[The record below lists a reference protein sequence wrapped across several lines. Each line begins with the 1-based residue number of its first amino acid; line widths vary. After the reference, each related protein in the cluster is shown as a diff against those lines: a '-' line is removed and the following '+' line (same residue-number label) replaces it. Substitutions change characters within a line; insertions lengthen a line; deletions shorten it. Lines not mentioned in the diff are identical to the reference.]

1 MAESAPQPHSAE
13 YFGESRD
20 YWWREDFVAFLLER
34 WGLRGSR
41 RVLDVGCGVG
51 HWGRVLMRHLPDDA
65 TLAGVDRESQ
75 WVAEAGNRA
84 IGAGFGDRA
93 SFVEGTA
100 ERLPFPDSSFDLVTC
115 QTLLIHLADPRAALR
130 EMVRVLRPGG
140 ALLVVEPNNLAGA
153 MVASTATCS
162 DPIETRLALVRFQLT
177 CERGKVALGLGDNS
191 VGDLVPGMFA
201 ELGLR
206 DIAVSLNER
215 ACPMIPPYSTR
226 DQQAYIEQ
234 LEDWASRDFWC
245 WSKPEARS
253 YFVAG
258 GGSEDEF
265 ERLWAL
271 GIDASAREL
280 RSIRAGTYST
290 AGGFIGYI
298 TVGRKPE

>member
-20 YWWREDFVAFLLER
+20 YWWRADFVAFLLER

-51 HWGRVLMRHLPDDA
+51 HWGRVLMRHLPDEA
-65 TLAGVDRESQ
+65 MLSGVDREPQ
-75 WVAEAGNRA
+75 WVAEAGKRA
-84 IGAGFGDRA
+84 IAAGLDGRA
-93 SFVEGTA
+93 AFVVGTA

-115 QTLLIHLADPRAALR
+115 QTVLIHLRDPRAALR

-153 MVASTATCS
+153 MVASTATCD

-245 WSKPEARS
+245 WSRPEARS
-253 YFVAG
+253 YFLAG
-258 GGSEDEF
+258 GGSEEEF
-265 ERLWAL
+265 ERHWAIGL
-271 GIDASAREL
+271 AAAAREL
-280 RSIRAGTYST
+280 EAIRSGNYTT

-298 TVGRKPE
+298 TVGRKPV